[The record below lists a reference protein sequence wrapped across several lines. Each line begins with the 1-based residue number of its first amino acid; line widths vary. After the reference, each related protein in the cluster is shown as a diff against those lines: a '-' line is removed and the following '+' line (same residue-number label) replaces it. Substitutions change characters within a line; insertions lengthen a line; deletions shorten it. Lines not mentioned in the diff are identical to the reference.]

1 MWTASIPRMSKH
13 RFPSTVH
20 SILICNKMLERHV
33 TNLTNMEKVF
43 RIFSINKCMLLTAAL
58 GVDVPSVFS

>member
-1 MWTASIPRMSKH
+1 MP
-13 RFPSTVH
+13 
-20 SILICNKMLERHV
+20 ERHV
-33 TNLTNMEKVF
+33 TNLPNMEKVF